1 MDNDTPPDQQRNDEH
16 SSNDSNGGVKGAA
29 TEAVD
34 AGKAY
39 AKNAVNSAGKKLN
52 ATRSQLSDAC
62 DSVVKAINDEP
73 VKAVVATAVVS
84 SLLTTLLVS
93 ALRPSYRYY
102 D

>member
-1 MDNDTPPDQQRNDEH
+1 MDNYTSLDQQGDDQY
-16 SSNDSNGGVKGAA
+16 SSNDSTDRIKGAA
-29 TEAVD
+29 NEAVD

-52 ATRSQLSDAC
+52 ATRSQLSEAC

-84 SLLTTLLVS
+84 SLLTALLVS

>member
-1 MDNDTPPDQQRNDEH
+1 MDNDFPSDRKRDNEH
-16 SSNDSNGGVKGAA
+16 ISNDSNESVKGVA
-29 TEAVD
+29 TEADD

-39 AKNAVNSAGKKLN
+39 AKNAVNSAGKKLH
-52 ATRSQLSDAC
+52 ATRSQLNDAC

-84 SLLTTLLVS
+84 SLLTALIMS